1 MLEIVERNVTTV
13 FCTTSDTVKILSFL
27 NLHKWLRIV
36 L

>member
-1 MLEIVERNVTTV
+1 MLEIVERHVPAI
-13 FCTTSDTVKILSFL
+13 FYITSDTVKILSFV